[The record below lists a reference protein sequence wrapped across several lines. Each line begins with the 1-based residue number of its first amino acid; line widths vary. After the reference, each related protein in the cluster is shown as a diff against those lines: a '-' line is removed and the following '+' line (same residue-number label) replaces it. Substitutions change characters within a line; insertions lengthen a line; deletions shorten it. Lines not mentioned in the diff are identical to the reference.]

1 MRAKKGK
8 TDEAALTPPAQVT
21 APLLADL
28 QQLIRSAR
36 ERVATAAN
44 AGLTMLYWRIGAR
57 LRKEVLREQR
67 AEYGRQIVAA
77 VATDLVAQFGKGFE
91 RTNLFRMIRF
101 AELFPEEEI
110 VATLSPQL
118 SWSHFVEILVVKD
131 ELARKFY
138 TEMCRLEH
146 WSVRVLHD
154 KINGMLFER
163 TALSR
168 KPEELIRQELAALTD
183 ADRLTP
189 DMVFRDPYLLSFLGL
204 VDTFSEKELSDAILR
219 EIERFL
225 LEMGR
230 YFTFVAR
237 HRKIV
242 VDGVDR
248 EIDLLLY
255 HRALRRLV
263 VVELK
268 IGRLQ
273 PDHKGQIELYL
284 SWLDKNERLP
294 GEEEPL
300 GLILCTEAGPE
311 QVALLSLHE
320 GSIRVAEYLTILP
333 PRDVLERELFEAIRR
348 GREQIARRSLPSA
361 APDPPAAATEADERQ
376 DAEAEDAEP
385 ED

>member
-1 MRAKKGK
+1 MSEEN
-8 TDEAALTPPAQVT
+8 TETNDLTQSPT
-21 APLLADL
+21 ADITATLLSEL

-36 ERVATAAN
+36 ERVAAAVN
-44 AGLTMLYWRIGAR
+44 AELTMLYWRIGER
-57 LRKEVLREQR
+57 LRKEILREQR
-67 AEYGRQIVAA
+67 AEYGRQVVDA
-77 VATDLVAQFGKGFE
+77 VSAGLLMQFGKGFE

-101 AELFPEEEI
+101 AELFPDEQI

-131 ELARKFY
+131 ELSRKFY
-138 TEMCRLEH
+138 VEMCRLER
-146 WSVRVLHD
+146 WSVRTLRD

-168 KPEELIRQELAALTD
+168 KPEELIRQELSALTD
-183 ADRLTP
+183 ADSLTP

-237 HRKIV
+237 NRKIV

-273 PDHKGQIELYL
+273 PEHKGQTELYL

-300 GLILCTEAGPE
+300 GLILCTDAGPE
-311 QVALLSLHE
+311 QVALLSLHQ
-320 GSIRVAEYLTILP
+320 GSIRVAEYLTVLP
-333 PRDVLERELFEAIRR
+333 PREVMERELFEAIRR
-348 GREQIARRSLPSA
+348 GREQVARRSLPSP
-361 APDPPAAATEADERQ
+361 APDAARSM
-376 DAEAEDAEP
+376 AESDDRESGETSA
-385 ED
+385 

>member
-1 MRAKKGK
+1 MSEENAK
-8 TDEAALTPPAQVT
+8 TNDVSVTPKSEVT

-28 QQLIRSAR
+28 QQLIQLAR
-36 ERVATAAN
+36 EHVATAVN
-44 AGLTMLYWRIGAR
+44 AELTMLYWRIGER
-57 LRKEVLREQR
+57 LRKEILQEQR
-67 AEYGRQIVAA
+67 AEYGKQIVDVVAA
-77 VATDLVAQFGKGFE
+77 ELLSQFGKGFE
-91 RTNLFRMIRF
+91 RTNLFRMVRF
-101 AELFPEEEI
+101 AELFPVEQI
-110 VATLSPQL
+110 VATVSPQL

-138 TEMCRLEH
+138 VEMCRLER
-146 WSVRVLHD
+146 WSVRTLRD

-168 KPEELIRQELAALTD
+168 KPEELIRQELSTLID
-183 ADRLTP
+183 ADSMTP
-189 DMVFRDPYLLSFLGL
+189 DMVFRDPYLLQFLGL

-230 YFTFVAR
+230 FFTFVAR
-237 HRKIV
+237 KRKIV
-242 VDGVDR
+242 VDGVDH

-268 IGRLQ
+268 IGKLQ
-273 PDHKGQIELYL
+273 AAHKGQTELYL
-284 SWLDKNERLP
+284 SWLNKHERLP

-311 QVALLSLHE
+311 QIALLSLHQ
-320 GSIRVAEYLTILP
+320 GSIRVAEYLTVLP
-333 PRDVLERELFEAIRR
+333 PREVMERELLEAIRR
-348 GREQIARRSLPSA
+348 GREQIARRLLPSPAPDAPSA
-361 APDPPAAATEADERQ
+361 ANEAN
-376 DAEAEDAEP
+376 EP
-385 ED
+385 